1 MIGQL
6 QFIAKYDLMILVT
19 SSWSLSREALTWCE
33 PSHLYQR
40 KPIVQGVKHVLVS
53 LCISLII
60 ELKIQSFCGMKYVFA
75 LQKDIIIKEEWSTN
89 GR

>member
-33 PSHLYQR
+33 PSHF
-40 KPIVQGVKHVLVS
+40 VS
-53 LCISLII
+53 KKTYRSRCETCTCKFVYIFDNRIKNIEFLWHEICICIT
-60 ELKIQSFCGMKYVFA
+60 KRHYY
-75 LQKDIIIKEEWSTN
+75 N
-89 GR
+89 G